1 MSTIATLW
9 FDKVAPLQL
18 YRTIKLPRAGLS
30 IDKAA
35 VFHHNLWALALGKL
49 SPIFFLIFCFRPG
62 KPARKAQTRQTQHE
76 ILDPCLCLAYVF
88 FLVVHAFGHLLE
100 DLSWGGAVQIM
111 RDGAALYLQPS
122 LPPHLLCCFPA
133 WLPGFVQQTCMLAI
147 LHAYI
152 AALLPSKIDPLLFL
166 TNNTYPRILEP
177 CLCFLCFSVCLL
189 RLGSRLLDLSLGFR
203 GFRV

>member
-1 MSTIATLW
+1 MCR
-9 FDKVAPLQL
+9 F
-18 YRTIKLPRAGLS
+18 

-49 SPIFFLIFCFRPG
+49 SPIFFFFFASGLENLLERPKPG
-62 KPARKAQTRQTQHE
+62 KPSMK

-88 FLVVHAFGHLLE
+88 FFFFSFM
-100 DLSWGGAVQIM
+100 LSDTCWRTFLGGKGAVQIM
-111 RDGAALYLQPS
+111 RDGAALDLQAKLAS
-122 LPPHLLCCFPA
+122 TDLLCCVPA
-133 WLPGFVQQTCMLAI
+133 WLLGFVQQTCMLAI

-166 TNNTYPRILEP
+166 TNNTKPRVLEP

-203 GFRV
+203 RV

>member
-62 KPARKAQTRQTQHE
+62 KPARKAQTRQTQQE

-88 FLVVHAFGHLLE
+88 FFGRSCFRTPVGGPFLGGGRCKLCETVQHSTCSQACLHTCFVAFLHG
-100 DLSWGGAVQIM
+100 
-111 RDGAALYLQPS
+111 
-122 LPPHLLCCFPA
+122 FPA
-133 WLPGFVQQTCMLAI
+133 SYNKPACSPSCM
-147 LHAYI
+147 
-152 AALLPSKIDPLLFL
+152 P
-166 TNNTYPRILEP
+166 T
-177 CLCFLCFSVCLL
+177 
-189 RLGSRLLDLSLGFR
+189 
-203 GFRV
+203 